1 MGLRAKSRQSGLVPE
16 KEPLRT
22 GRCLSIVPA
31 ILYVKEGCPWCE
43 DAETELQKLGVKYE
57 RREVR
62 SNPAFFQEMK
72 AVSGQSK
79 APVLD
84 IDGRILADFGVE
96 QLPAFLK
103 DS

>member
-1 MGLRAKSRQSGLVPE
+1 VS
-16 KEPLRT
+16 
-22 GRCLSIVPA
+22 A

-43 DAETELQKLGVKYE
+43 AAESELHKLGLKYE

-62 SNPAFFQEMK
+62 STPSFFNEMK
-72 AVSGQSK
+72 EISGQSK

-84 IDGRILADFGVE
+84 IDGRILADFGIE

>member
-1 MGLRAKSRQSGLVPE
+1 VS
-16 KEPLRT
+16 
-22 GRCLSIVPA
+22 A

-43 DAETELQKLGVKYE
+43 DAESELHKLGVKYE

-62 SNPAFFQEMK
+62 ANSAYFNEMK
-72 AVSGQSK
+72 EISGQSK
-79 APVLD
+79 APVLN

>member
-1 MGLRAKSRQSGLVPE
+1 VS
-16 KEPLRT
+16 
-22 GRCLSIVPA
+22 A

-43 DAETELQKLGVKYE
+43 DAESALHKLGVKYE

-62 SNPAFFQEMK
+62 SNPSYFNEMK
-72 AVSGQSK
+72 EISGQSK

-84 IDGRILADFGVE
+84 IDGRILSDFGIE

-103 DS
+103 AK

>member
-1 MGLRAKSRQSGLVPE
+1 M
-16 KEPLRT
+16 
-22 GRCLSIVPA
+22 PA
-31 ILYVKEGCPWCE
+31 ILYVKEGCPWCDE
-43 DAETELQKLGVKYE
+43 AESELHKIGLKYE
-57 RREVR
+57 RREVL
-62 SNPAFFQEMK
+62 SNSAFFKEMK

-84 IDGRILADFGVE
+84 IDGHILADFGIE

>member
-1 MGLRAKSRQSGLVPE
+1 VSV
-16 KEPLRT
+16 
-22 GRCLSIVPA
+22 

-43 DAETELQKLGVKYE
+43 AAESELHKLGVKYE

-62 SNPAFFQEMK
+62 SNAEYFNEMK
-72 AVSGQSK
+72 EISGQSK

-103 DS
+103 S

>member
-1 MGLRAKSRQSGLVPE
+1 VS
-16 KEPLRT
+16 
-22 GRCLSIVPA
+22 A

-43 DAETELQKLGVKYE
+43 AAESELDKLGLKYE

-62 SNPAFFQEMK
+62 SNPAYFNEMK
-72 AVSGQSK
+72 EISGQSK

-84 IDGRILADFGVE
+84 IDGHILADFGIE